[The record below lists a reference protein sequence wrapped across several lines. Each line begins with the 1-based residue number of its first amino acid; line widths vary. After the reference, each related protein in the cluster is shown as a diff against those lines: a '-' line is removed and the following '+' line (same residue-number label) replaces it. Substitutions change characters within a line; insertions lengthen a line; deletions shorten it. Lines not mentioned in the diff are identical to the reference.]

1 MSSPGRHKKHT
12 AAPCTTVAEPTGA
25 LGVSPMSPR
34 VKNVEHSI
42 MSAKNQSDLSAI
54 GDDVVLLKRDISRLM
69 DHMKNGTFDV
79 AKESTQEAVERLS
92 DEADRLYN
100 SLTKQSARSVKA
112 ISRQVEEQPL
122 ARLLVAF
129 GIGLISGRLLS
140 R

>member
-1 MSSPGRHKKHT
+1 
-12 AAPCTTVAEPTGA
+12 
-25 LGVSPMSPR
+25 
-34 VKNVEHSI
+34 

-69 DHMKNGTFDV
+69 DHLKDGTFDV
-79 AKESTQEAVERLS
+79 AKESTQEMVERLS
-92 DEADRLYN
+92 DETDRLYR
-100 SLTKQSARSVKA
+100 SLTKQSERSVKA

-122 ARLLVAF
+122 ASLVVAF